1 MKKRMYLVALI
12 MGALLSLASA
22 AWAEKLYSV
31 TVTPTHVVN
40 PVTGKTLRGLLYRPV
55 TDEKVPVVLCAHE
68 LGSNYARRWPAY
80 GEYLAARGAAV
91 YTFDFAGGG
100 PKVRTDGTPGSHS
113 DGETTE
119 MSVLTEVRDLEAVLE
134 GAKSW
139 PFADAERIALIGGSQ
154 GGAVSVIAAARH
166 ADEFKALVLMYPA
179 LLIQD
184 DLHAKFAAKDA
195 CPPVYKYNGW
205 LDVSPI
211 YVTDMWDYDLFA
223 DMKKYERPV
232 LILHGDKDTIVR
244 MSDSE
249 RAAKTYK
256 NAAFH
261 VIKDGA
267 HGFQGPTFDQ
277 AIGFIEPFLRKSG
290 VLK

>member
-1 MKKRMYLVALI
+1 MIKKLNLFVFVLSV
-12 MGALLSLASA
+12 LLTLAPTA
-22 AWAEKLYSV
+22 RAEKLFSF
-31 TVTPTHVVN
+31 TVTPLNVVN
-40 PVTGKTLRGLLYRPV
+40 PETGKTLRGMLYRPV
-55 TDEKVPVVLCAHE
+55 TDDKVPVVLCAHE

-134 GAKSW
+134 QAKAW
-139 PFADAERIALIGGSQ
+139 PFADPSRIALIGGSQ

-166 ADEFKALVLMYPA
+166 ADDFKALVLMYPA

-211 YVTDMWDYDLFA
+211 YVTDMWDYDLYA
-223 DMKKYERPV
+223 DMPKYDRPV
-232 LILHGDKDTIVR
+232 LILHGDMDTIVP
-244 MSDSE
+244 MSYSE
-249 RAAKTYK
+249 LAAKTYK
-256 NAAFH
+256 TAEFH
-261 VIKDGA
+261 VIKDGP
-267 HGFQGPTFDQ
+267 HGFQGQSFDQ
-277 AIGFIEPFLRKSG
+277 AIGYIEPFFRSSG
-290 VLK
+290 IIK